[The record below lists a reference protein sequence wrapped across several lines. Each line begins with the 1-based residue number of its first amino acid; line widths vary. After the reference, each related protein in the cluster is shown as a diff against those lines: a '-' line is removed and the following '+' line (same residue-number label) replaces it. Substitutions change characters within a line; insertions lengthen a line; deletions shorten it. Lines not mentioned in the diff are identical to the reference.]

1 MYIMTCWL
9 KQKGQNTEF
18 DQSILYFMNPH
29 EHLKLIHEGNPDG
42 NDWEI
47 NNKHCIL
54 GFTFLKG
61 THVRCLIARKWGVQI
76 EADAI
81 PFVDASSLSSM

>member
-1 MYIMTCWL
+1 MNIMTWL

-29 EHLKLIHEGNPDG
+29 EHLKLIHEGNPDD

-47 NNKHCIL
+47 NNTVKS
-54 GFTFLKG
+54 
-61 THVRCLIARKWGVQI
+61 LI
-76 EADAI
+76 
-81 PFVDASSLSSM
+81 